1 MGRGSTV
8 SGHPVC
14 PNALGPGGLAGRL
27 TAGRCSTYAHPP
39 KPVKSAGCHA
49 LGLCPGCRF
58 DFYWHGVARARWL
71 AVGCAASRGCG
82 ALALGVVW
90 CDGIAARHPCGCV
103 WGAAKVG
110 SHPYK
115 TEDAR
120 FLECPSAPP
129 PPPWTRPP
137 CASMLRR
144 GGFCVTLPRKVR
156 GSGHGEAV
164 SGVGACSVKRDVGVD
179 GLPSTCASERCRRGE
194 IRPPPPP
201 ARSARV

>member
-1 MGRGSTV
+1 M
-8 SGHPVC
+8 P
-14 PNALGPGGLAGRL
+14 
-27 TAGRCSTYAHPP
+27 
-39 KPVKSAGCHA
+39 
-49 LGLCPGCRF
+49 LC
-58 DFYWHGVARARWL
+58 A
-71 AVGCAASRGCG
+71 
-82 ALALGVVW
+82 
-90 CDGIAARHPCGCV
+90 
-103 WGAAKVG
+103 
-110 SHPYK
+110 
-115 TEDAR
+115 
-120 FLECPSAPP
+120 P

-201 ARSARV
+201 ARSAGFRAHSLHTACDSMALHSTCSASAGSASRSHCASAAAGRSLRPPRAPPRSRTCRGGRATPLGLGRHGEPRRLGRRLRDAALRRVWRRALSRGGSKLFFLSNVNTCRR